1 MLNILL
7 LIRWK
12 NLFMIALMQLL
23 IKYAL
28 LEPFGVAIT
37 LNGFGFFLLILAT
50 VSLAAGGNIIND
62 IFDQDTDTVN
72 KPKKVIVGKSLSEKT
87 AYSLFIGFNVLGVL
101 IGFYLSHL
109 VGRSGFFALFVVVS
123 GLLYLYASY
132 LKQIILIGNIVIS
145 VLVALSIIMV
155 GLFEL
160 LPAITPQNQET
171 QLTFFKII
179 LDYALFAFCIN
190 FIREMVKDIED
201 IDGDYKAGMNTLP
214 IAIGRSRAT
223 QVTLALTFIPL
234 AAVIYY
240 VVTYLYHNLWI
251 ASYFLLFVVA
261 PLIYVI
267 IRLFQAKLKADYHI
281 ISNLLKL
288 IMLFGMLSL
297 LIYKYK
303 LLA

>member
-1 MLNILL
+1 
-7 LIRWK
+7 
-12 NLFMIALMQLL
+12 
-23 IKYAL
+23 
-28 LEPFGVAIT
+28 
-37 LNGFGFFLLILAT
+37 
-50 VSLAAGGNIIND
+50 
-62 IFDQDTDTVN
+62 
-72 KPKKVIVGKSLSEKT
+72 
-87 AYSLFIGFNVLGVL
+87 FIGFNVLGVL

-261 PLIYVI
+261 PLIYII

>member
-1 MLNILL
+1 
-7 LIRWK
+7 
-12 NLFMIALMQLL
+12 MIALVQLL

-28 LEPFGVAIT
+28 LESFGVTIT
-37 LNGFGFFLLILAT
+37 LNGFGFSLLIIAT
-50 VSLAAGGNIIND
+50 LCLAAGGNIIND
-62 IFDQDTDTVN
+62 IFDQDTDAVN
-72 KPKKVIVGKSLSEKT
+72 KPKKVIVGKSISEKT
-87 AYSLFIGFNVLGVL
+87 AYSLFIGFNVVGVL

-123 GLLYLYASY
+123 GLLYIYASY
-132 LKQIILIGNIVIS
+132 LKQMILVGNIVIS
-145 VLVALSIIMV
+145 ALIALSIIMV

-190 FIREMVKDIED
+190 LIRELVKDIED
-201 IDGDYKAGMNTLP
+201 IDGDYKVGMNTLP
-214 IAIGRSRAT
+214 IAIGRARAT
-223 QVTLALTFIPL
+223 HVTLALTFIPL

-240 VVTYLYHNLWI
+240 VITYLYHNLWI
-251 ASYFLLFVVA
+251 VGYFLIFIIA
-261 PLIYVI
+261 PLIYII
-267 IRLFQAKLKADYHI
+267 IRLFQAKLKTDYHF
-281 ISNLLKL
+281 ISSLLKI

-303 LLA
+303 LLG

>member
-1 MLNILL
+1 MQSILS

-12 NLFMIALMQLL
+12 NLLMIALVQLL

-28 LEPFGVAIT
+28 LESFGVTIT
-37 LNGFGFFLLILAT
+37 LNGFGFSLLIIAT
-50 VSLAAGGNIIND
+50 LCLAAGGNIIND
-62 IFDQDTDTVN
+62 IFDQDTDAVN
-72 KPKKVIVGKSLSEKT
+72 KPKKVIIGKSISEKT
-87 AYSLFIGFNVLGVL
+87 AYSLFIGFNVVGVL

-109 VGRSGFFALFVVVS
+109 VGRSGFFALFVIVS
-123 GLLYLYASY
+123 GLLYIYASY
-132 LKQIILIGNIVIS
+132 LKQMILVGNIVIS
-145 VLVALSIIMV
+145 ALIALSIIMV

-190 FIREMVKDIED
+190 LIRELVKDIED
-201 IDGDYKAGMNTLP
+201 IDGDYKVGMNTLP
-214 IAIGRSRAT
+214 IAIGRARAT
-223 QVTLALTFIPL
+223 HVTLALTFIPL

-240 VVTYLYHNLWI
+240 VITYLYHNLWI
-251 ASYFLLFVVA
+251 VGYFLIFIIA

-267 IRLFQAKLKADYHI
+267 IRLFQAKLKSDYNF
-281 ISNLLKL
+281 ISSLLKI

-303 LLA
+303 LLG